1 MKLKRREVLA
11 GMLLAAASLGGLC
24 ACQNTTSPSGTA
36 DTEELPELRIGVD
49 ILRPFYFI
57 DEGGNPTGLDAEIA
71 QEACQRAGYTPV
83 FVDIPWD
90 EKDDYLKSGTVDC
103 LWNAF
108 AADGREDKYSWTISY
123 MESRLRIIVD
133 AGTPDQTPKDLERS
147 GGIALR
153 AGSKV
158 EEIILGSGEPTT
170 RIYACGTFEMAR
182 TAFIKGYASAL
193 AANEAVLQQMLDE
206 YPGIYRFLDGELMTV
221 HFGVAFARYN
231 PAQAYQPL
239 NRALAEM
246 KQDGS
251 LTAIVQKYTA
261 ADSDAEEGGTHV

>member
-24 ACQNTTSPSGTA
+24 ACQNTGAASTEDTA
-36 DTEELPELRIGVD
+36 DLPELRIGVD
-49 ILRPFYFI
+49 ILRPFYSI
-57 DEGGNPTGLDAEIA
+57 DEGGDPTGLDAEIA
-71 QEACQRAGYTPV
+71 QEACRRAGYAPV
-83 FVDIPWD
+83 FVEISWD
-90 EKDDYLKSGTVDC
+90 EKDDYLKNGTVDC

-108 AADGREDKYSWTISY
+108 AKDDRENQYSWTISY

-133 AGTPDQTPKDLERS
+133 ACTPDQTPKDLEHS

-158 EEIILGSGEPTT
+158 EEIILNSGEPAT
-170 RIYACGTFEMAR
+170 RIYACGTFEMAQ

-206 YPGIYRFLDGELMTV
+206 YPGMYRFLDGELMTA

-251 LTAIVQKYTA
+251 LTAILQKYTA
-261 ADSDAEEGGTHV
+261 VDSGAEEGGTHG